1 MKSWNLISSASL
13 EKKKKKMSSF
23 GKAASGTHLLDF
35 VVKRCTHDD
44 KKLCDDVPTFC
55 GGFFCICAYVDV
67 FTNNIGE
74 TI

>member
-1 MKSWNLISSASL
+1 
-13 EKKKKKMSSF
+13 MSSF